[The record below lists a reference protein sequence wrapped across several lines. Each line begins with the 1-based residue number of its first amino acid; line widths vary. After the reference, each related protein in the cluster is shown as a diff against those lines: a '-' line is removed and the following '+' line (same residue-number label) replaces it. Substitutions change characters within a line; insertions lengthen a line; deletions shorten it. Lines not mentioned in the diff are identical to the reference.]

1 MRQRNPL
8 KDTGSSN
15 EPRSLSSSEDDHSA
29 ESDIPEDLH
38 AILSSQSED
47 GASMP
52 SFEDTL
58 SMPCQPESPLSATFS
73 IPVTTTTD
81 IPTTIVT
88 PSIVLYDSNN
98 EGVGTE

>member
-1 MRQRNPL
+1 
-8 KDTGSSN
+8 
-15 EPRSLSSSEDDHSA
+15 
-29 ESDIPEDLH
+29 
-38 AILSSQSED
+38 
-47 GASMP
+47 MP

-73 IPVTTTTD
+73 IPMTTTTD